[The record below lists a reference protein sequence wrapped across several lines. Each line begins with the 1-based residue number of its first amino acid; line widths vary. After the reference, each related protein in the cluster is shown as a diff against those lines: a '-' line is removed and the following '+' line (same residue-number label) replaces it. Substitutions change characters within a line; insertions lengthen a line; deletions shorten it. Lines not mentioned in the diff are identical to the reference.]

1 MKKHKSI
8 KLQPLFKKEKEYL
21 KIINNPKKMAE
32 LKDLADNINLSTNKI
47 TQPTNLND
55 WLIYVTSILP
65 KFEKE
70 TEFLEKLGEL
80 VNEYSDEREGNNSIK
95 SC

>member
-8 KLQPLFKKEKEYL
+8 KIQPIFKKEKEYL
-21 KIINNPKKMAE
+21 KVINNPKKMAE
-32 LKDLADNINLSTNKI
+32 LKELMETISSTTEKM
-47 TQPTNLND
+47 TQPTNLSN
-55 WLIYVTSILP
+55 WLMYVTSILP

-80 VNEYSDEREGNNSIK
+80 VNEYSDEREGNNTAE

>member
-8 KLQPLFKKEKEYL
+8 KIQPIFKKEKEYL
-21 KIINNPKKMAE
+21 KVINNPKKMAE
-32 LKDLADNINLSTNKI
+32 LKELMETISSTTEKM
-47 TQPTNLND
+47 TQPTNLSN
-55 WLIYVTSILP
+55 WLMYVTSILP

-80 VNEYSDEREGNNSIK
+80 VNEYSDERERNNTTE

>member
-8 KLQPLFKKEKEYL
+8 KIQPIFKKEKEYL
-21 KIINNPKKMAE
+21 KVINNPKKMAE
-32 LKDLADNINLSTNKI
+32 LKELMETISSTTEKM
-47 TQPTNLND
+47 TQPTNLSN
-55 WLIYVTSILP
+55 WLMYVTSILP

-80 VNEYSDEREGNNSIK
+80 VNEYSDERERNNTAE